1 MWLLKNIHENKILIL
16 YMFLT
21 DKKLCEV
28 LSLQHNIKVELHA
41 QSFDKYIVFPVFL
54 DN

>member
-1 MWLLKNIHENKILIL
+1 MWLSKNIRENKILIL

-21 DKKLCEV
+21 DKKLCMV
-28 LSLQHNIKVELHA
+28 LSLQHIELHA
-41 QSFDKYIVFPVFL
+41 QTFDKYIVFPVFL